1 MAVSLSAIFR
11 LEAMRNKAPLF
22 NERIYAPYKIAALV
36 EVLSEQGI
44 APGASLEGSGVDE
57 NRIYD
62 VTALTSVRQYVAVCS
77 NAIELGAKPLTPFET
92 GARLHLSAYGMY
104 GYALMSC
111 LSMRDYFRLGVKY
124 HALATPTLTI
134 EWSEHD
140 GKAVWT
146 FPDALLFNES
156 REIRQ
161 FLIEQQFTQHVTH
174 FQDVFGKSCPPLK
187 ACFSYSAPAHAELY
201 SKYLGCPCVFDHAQ
215 CELHYDGAILD
226 QKPHLAH
233 RHTAAVLQQTC
244 ERLIGQAKVSSG
256 ITGEVYQRLLR
267 RPGEFPGMEVI
278 ARELDMTPRNLR
290 RRLQAED
297 NSFAAIFDD
306 VRSSLAVEY
315 LKTTKMN
322 TDDIALLLGF
332 SEPTNF
338 RRAFKR
344 WTGKT
349 TSDYRR

>member
-1 MAVSLSAIFR
+1 
-11 LEAMRNKAPLF
+11 MRNRAPLF

-36 EVLSEQGI
+36 EVLCEQGI
-44 APGASLEGSGVDE
+44 APSQSLKGSGVDE
-57 NRIYD
+57 DRIYD
-62 VTALTSVRQYVAVCS
+62 ATALTSVGQYVAVCS
-77 NAIELGAKPLTPFET
+77 NAIALRASPATPFET

-156 REIRQ
+156 REIRR
-161 FLIEQQFTQHVTH
+161 FLIEQQFIQHVTH
-174 FQDVFGKSCPPLK
+174 LQDVFGRSCPPIK
-187 ACFSYSAPAHAELY
+187 ACFSYSAPAHAQLY
-201 SKYLGCPCVFDHAQ
+201 SKYLGCPCIFDHEQ

-233 RHTAAVLQQTC
+233 RLTAAVLQQTC
-244 ERLIGQAKVSSG
+244 ERLIGQAKASSG
-256 ITGEVYQRLLR
+256 ISGEVYQRLLR
-267 RPGEFPGMEVI
+267 RPGEFPSMQLI
-278 ARELDMTPRNLR
+278 AEQLGMTPRNLR
-290 RRLQAED
+290 RRLQAE
-297 NSFAAIFDD
+297 NGSFADILDD
-306 VRSSLAVEY
+306 VRSSLAIEY
-315 LKTTKMN
+315 LRTTKMN

-349 TSDYRR
+349 TSEYRAP

>member
-1 MAVSLSAIFR
+1 
-11 LEAMRNKAPLF
+11 MRNKAPLF

-44 APGASLEGSGVDE
+44 APSSSLKGSGVDE
-57 NRIYD
+57 DRIYD
-62 VTALTSVRQYVAVCS
+62 ATALTSVRQYVEVCS
-77 NAIELGAKPLTPFET
+77 NAIALGARPSTPFET
-92 GARLHLSAYGMY
+92 GGRLHLSAYGMY

-111 LSMRDYFRLGVKY
+111 LTMRDYFRLGVKY
-124 HALATPTLTI
+124 HTLATPTLTI
-134 EWSEHD
+134 EWSEYD

-156 REIRQ
+156 REIRR

-174 FQDVFGKSCPPLK
+174 LQDVFGKPCSPLK
-187 ACFSYSAPAHAELY
+187 AYFSHSAPAHADLY
-201 SKYLGCPCVFDHAQ
+201 SKYLGCPCVFDHEQ
-215 CELHYDGAILD
+215 CELHYDGVILD

-233 RHTAAVLQQTC
+233 RLTAAVLQQTC

-256 ITGEVYQRLLR
+256 ISGEVYQRLLK
-267 RPGEFPGMEVI
+267 RPGEFPSMEII
-278 ARELDMTPRNLR
+278 AQQLDMTPRNLR
-290 RRLQAED
+290 RRLQAE
-297 NSFAAIFDD
+297 NSSFAAILDD
-306 VRSSLAVEY
+306 IRCSLAIEY

-322 TDDIALLLGF
+322 TDDIALFLGF

-349 TSDYRR
+349 TSEYRAS